1 MRISPTGQINLFST
15 ATSVVV
21 SLRHILATYS
31 CDNPETWRPEN
42 KKADKN
48 QDRGS
53 LAQIQH
59 IRRESAKPGSAAAI
73 APDLASRKPP
83 LPGRGPPPPS
93 RLSWTRPARHAS
105 VSHAADSGI
114 ASCSLAVLICTNRPN
129 SISRFRNRTRERSRA
144 RRRTQAPPG
153 RIDP

>member
-1 MRISPTGQINLFST
+1 MRISPTGQIDLFST
-15 ATSVVV
+15 ATRKRSVVV

-31 CDNPETWRPEN
+31 CDNPETWRTEN
-42 KKADKN
+42 KKADN
-48 QDRGS
+48 DQDRGS

-93 RLSWTRPARHAS
+93 RLSWTRPARHAPPIQES
-105 VSHAADSGI
+105 PP
-114 ASCSLAVLICTNRPN
+114 AVLTALICTNRPN
-129 SISRFRNRTRERSRA
+129 SISRFRNRTRQRSRA
-144 RRRTQAPPG
+144 RRRTQAPS
-153 RIDP
+153 RIDQ